1 MRARDL
7 KKWQLFYNTN
17 NYLCLVYDIS
27 HGKAHIVNYNG
38 TFYQANRD
46 SKHEYSDEKPPESVS
61 DFFVNFPLEKV
72 EDWRNKRELEK
83 IKTKFNFVLLKGYQQ
98 KIDDIHRDIR
108 ILIEHHFN
116 RRLLMLC

>member
-38 TFYQANRD
+38 TFYKANRD
-46 SKHEYSDEKPPESVS
+46 SEYKYSDEKPPESVE
-61 DFFVNFPLEKV
+61 DFFAGFPTCKLD
-72 EDWRNKRELEK
+72 DWRNARELES
-83 IKTKFNFVLLKGYQQ
+83 IKAKFKLLLLQGYQQ
-98 KIDDIHRDIR
+98 DYNKIHADIKL
-108 ILIEHHFN
+108 LIEHHFN

>member
-1 MRARDL
+1 MKARDL

-38 TFYQANRD
+38 TFYKANRD
-46 SKHEYSDEKPPESVS
+46 SEHQYSDEKPPESVEQ
-61 DFFVNFPLEKV
+61 FFAEFPMTKV
-72 EDWRNKRELEK
+72 EDWRNKRELES
-83 IKTKFNFVLLKGYQQ
+83 IKAKFRLLLIRGYQE
-98 KIDDIHRDIR
+98 DYNRIHADIR
-108 ILIEHHFN
+108 LLIEHHFN